1 MAKTPINEQFIKK
14 QKLAGVITESQYVTE
29 LRKLNEN
36 EDPAS
41 VWNNLPDAKK
51 YQIIAG
57 CLDGG
62 EGIDDYE
69 EATYDQLRYDM
80 KNALQDYI
88 NDPSSLDEYSAPGER
103 PNSYHDSAENSNLD
117 LYGDHPY
124 DNDGIDVSNESK
136 KSKMTKTE
144 LKEAIRQEIL
154 AALTEDNLTEA
165 EDEEEEEI
173 ALDAETEE
181 TPADDTEAE
190 SDGAAG
196 DTTDSQDVQKE
207 LTDALEAAKK
217 LGDKKLVRQIG
228 NALTYFTRQ
237 QISSEEEM

>member
-1 MAKTPINEQFIKK
+1 MKTPINEQFIKM

-29 LRKLNEN
+29 LRNLHEN
-36 EDPAS
+36 RTPE
-41 VWNNLPDAKK
+41 
-51 YQIIAG
+51 QIWDDQDEETGLDFEIKSDLVLG
-57 CLDGG
+57 DLDGA
-62 EGIDDYE
+62 EDVNRWANTKFQELTPNMQDAIEDYLKKNGMIE
-69 EATYDQLRYDM
+69 ET
-80 KNALQDYI
+80 
-88 NDPSSLDEYSAPGER
+88 PR
-103 PNSYHDSAENSNLD
+103 PNAYSDDAANLNRELEDFPFDTDEENMFT
-117 LYGDHPY
+117 
-124 DNDGIDVSNESK
+124 EAK

-190 SDGAAG
+190 PDDAAG
-196 DTTDSQDVQKE
+196 DTTNSQDVQKE

>member
-1 MAKTPINEQFIKK
+1 MKTPINEQFIKM

-29 LRKLNEN
+29 LKKLNEN
-36 EDPAS
+36 QDPAS
-41 VWNNLPDAKK
+41 LWDSLDHDEKVDLVLPW
-51 YQIIAG
+51 
-57 CLDGG
+57 LDGG
-62 EGIDDYE
+62 EEADEWANKSYDD
-69 EATYDQLRYDM
+69 LRGDM
-80 KNALQDYI
+80 KTTIADYLSTAKTGETSNPNAYSDDIMNLNRDLE
-88 NDPSSLDEYSAPGER
+88 DFPFDTDEDTFA
-103 PNSYHDSAENSNLD
+103 
-117 LYGDHPY
+117 
-124 DNDGIDVSNESK
+124 ESK
-136 KSKMTKTE
+136 KTKMTKTE

-165 EDEEEEEI
+165 EDEEEI

-190 SDGAAG
+190 PDDAAG
-196 DTTDSQDVQKE
+196 DNTDSQDVQKE

-237 QISSEEEM
+237 QISTDED

>member
-1 MAKTPINEQFIKK
+1 MKTPINEQFIKM

-36 EDPAS
+36 TDIQTAWDNVKDTDDFSKEDF
-41 VWNNLPDAKK
+41 
-51 YQIIAG
+51 IAG
-57 CLDGG
+57 LTDDGDG
-62 EGIDDYE
+62 KPFINMSVGTMPSDMQDAIEDYLKKNGMIE
-69 EATYDQLRYDM
+69 ET
-80 KNALQDYI
+80 
-88 NDPSSLDEYSAPGER
+88 PR
-103 PNSYHDSAENSNLD
+103 PNAYNDSVENSNLD
-117 LYGDHPY
+117 LYGNHPY

-136 KSKMTKTE
+136 KPKMTKTE

-181 TPADDTEAE
+181 TPADDTA
-190 SDGAAG
+190 DDATG

-237 QISSEEEM
+237 QISSEEV

>member
-1 MAKTPINEQFIKK
+1 MPSDMSDAIKDYFAMDYTPN
-14 QKLAGVITESQYVTE
+14 
-29 LRKLNEN
+29 
-36 EDPAS
+36 P
-41 VWNNLPDAKK
+41 NNFT
-51 YQIIAG
+51 
-57 CLDGG
+57 
-62 EGIDDYE
+62 DDYE
-69 EATYDQLRYDM
+69 IQR
-80 KNALQDYI
+80 
-88 NDPSSLDEYSAPGER
+88 DEFPF
-103 PNSYHDSAENSNLD
+103 
-117 LYGDHPY
+117 GD
-124 DNDGIDVSNESK
+124 DAMFESK
-136 KSKMTKTE
+136 KPKITKTE

-181 TPADDTEAE
+181 TPADDTA
-190 SDGAAG
+190 DDATG

-237 QISSEEEM
+237 QISTDED

>member
-1 MAKTPINEQFIKK
+1 MAKTPINEQFIKM

-29 LRKLNEN
+29 LKKLNEN

-41 VWNNLPDAKK
+41 VWNSLSDDIKQK
-51 YQIIAG
+51 IIDSV
-57 CLDGG
+57 LDGG

-69 EATYDQLRYDM
+69 EATYDQLRDDM
-80 KNALQDYI
+80 KMVLQNYI
-88 NDPSSLDEYSAPGER
+88 KDPSSLAESIPGER
-103 PNSYHDSAENSNLD
+103 HHLYTDSAEIERD
-117 LYGDHPY
+117 EFPFDTDDVEDDHTF
-124 DNDGIDVSNESK
+124 ESK

-165 EDEEEEEI
+165 DEEEDEDAEEI
-173 ALDAETEE
+173 TIDDETEE
-181 TPADDTEAE
+181 TPAEDAEAP
-190 SDGAAG
+190 AG
-196 DTTDSQDVQKE
+196 GTTSQNVQKE
-207 LTDALEAAKK
+207 LTDALEAAKQ

-237 QISSEEEM
+237 QISTEEV

>member
-1 MAKTPINEQFIKK
+1 MAKTPINEQFIKM
-14 QKLAGVITESQYVTE
+14 QKLAGGITESQYANQINEINIEDDLE
-29 LRKLNEN
+29 LERKWKALDDQEKI
-36 EDPAS
+36 D
-41 VWNNLPDAKK
+41 
-51 YQIIAG
+51 IIEPYA
-57 CLDGG
+57 DGG
-62 EGIDDYE
+62 EADSFLNLGIGEMPSDMSDAIKDYFAMDYTPNPNNFTDDYE
-69 EATYDQLRYDM
+69 IQR
-80 KNALQDYI
+80 
-88 NDPSSLDEYSAPGER
+88 DEFPF
-103 PNSYHDSAENSNLD
+103 
-117 LYGDHPY
+117 GD
-124 DNDGIDVSNESK
+124 DAMFESK
-136 KSKMTKTE
+136 KPKITKTE

-181 TPADDTEAE
+181 TPADDTA
-190 SDGAAG
+190 DDATG

-237 QISSEEEM
+237 QISTDED

>member
-1 MAKTPINEQFIKK
+1 MKTPINEQFIKM
-14 QKLAGVITESQYVTE
+14 QKLAGVITESQYANRINEMNIEDDLE
-29 LRKLNEN
+29 LERKWKALDDQEKL
-36 EDPAS
+36 D
-41 VWNNLPDAKK
+41 
-51 YQIIAG
+51 IIKPYA
-57 CLDGG
+57 DGG
-62 EGIDDYE
+62 EADSFLNLGIGEMPSDMNDAIKDYFAMDYTPNPNNFTDDYE
-69 EATYDQLRYDM
+69 IER
-80 KNALQDYI
+80 
-88 NDPSSLDEYSAPGER
+88 DEFPF
-103 PNSYHDSAENSNLD
+103 
-117 LYGDHPY
+117 GD
-124 DNDGIDVSNESK
+124 DAMFESK

-181 TPADDTEAE
+181 TPTDDTADDV
-190 SDGAAG
+190 AG